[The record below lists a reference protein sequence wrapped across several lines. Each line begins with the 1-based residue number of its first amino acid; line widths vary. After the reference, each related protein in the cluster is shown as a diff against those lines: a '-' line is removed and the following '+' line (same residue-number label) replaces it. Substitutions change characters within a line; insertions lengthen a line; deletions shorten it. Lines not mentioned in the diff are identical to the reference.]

1 MLYKLLAKKIF
12 VIKIISSVCIIIS
25 KYEKIAQWYL
35 RSQNIKQLTTS
46 EKQNNKTLLINI
58 LINKEL
64 EFSL

>member
-25 KYEKIAQWYL
+25 KYEKIAQWDL
-35 RSQNIKQLTTS
+35 RSQNIKQLTTN
-46 EKQNNKTLLINI
+46 EKQNHKTLLKNI

-64 EFSL
+64 GFSL